1 MRDASPAEFDA
12 LVVSFLP
19 VLRRKAAR
27 LARGRTDVDDLIQD
41 ALVRAYRCRATLR
54 TVDGA
59 GPWLSRILLNT
70 FLDRLRRRRVR
81 RCEVEL
87 TAEPAAPVRDEAPWA
102 HLSVDDVRAALAE
115 LPEDMRDAYAQYTFE
130 GRGYAAIAAAT
141 GLPTGTVATRIL
153 RARRALR
160 ARLAAAA

>member
-19 VLRRKAAR
+19 VLRRRAAR

-54 TVDGA
+54 TVDVA

-81 RCEVEL
+81 RCEVAL
-87 TAEPAAPVRDEAPWA
+87 TEEPAAPPRELAPWA
-102 HLSVDDVRAALAE
+102 HLSADDVRAALAE
-115 LPEDMRDAYAQYTFE
+115 LPRDMREVYEQFTFE
-130 GRGYAAIAAAT
+130 GRGYAEIAATA
-141 GLPTGTVATRIL
+141 GIPTGTVATRIL

-160 ARLAAAA
+160 RRLAAAA